1 LGVVACVIIYSG
13 ELVIFYLFHY
23 IYHLFISVKNRS
35 PAARRRRQQEQ
46 EKEYRFQHRPVNEI
60 GSDLTKISRPPKP
73 YQIFDVD
80 ADSPTYSNRNN
91 NNYSRLET
99 SSSIMPNSIQL
110 EMIKKS
116 TPSNCSISTKTKD
129 NPKETDSLF
138 NTNRAQSRITVTRI
152 SNTKRRQSTSNERKI
167 RQLRSFKV
175 PVTRVK
181 K

>member
-1 LGVVACVIIYSG
+1 M
-13 ELVIFYLFHY
+13 
-23 IYHLFISVKNRS
+23 FISVENRS
-35 PAARRRRQQEQ
+35 PAARRRRQQQQQ
-46 EKEYRFQHRPVNEI
+46 EKEHRFQHRSVSEI
-60 GSDLTKISRPPKP
+60 GTELTKISRPPKP

-80 ADSPTYSNRNN
+80 VDS

>member
-13 ELVIFYLFHY
+13 ELVSFYLFHY

-46 EKEYRFQHRPVNEI
+46 EKEHRFQHRPVNEI
-60 GSDLTKISRPPKP
+60 GSDLTKIFRPPKP

-80 ADSPTYSNRNN
+80 VDS

-116 TPSNCSISTKTKD
+116 TSSNRSISTKTKD

-152 SNTKRRQSTSNERKI
+152 SNTKRRQSTCNERKI
-167 RQLRSFKV
+167 RQSRGFKV